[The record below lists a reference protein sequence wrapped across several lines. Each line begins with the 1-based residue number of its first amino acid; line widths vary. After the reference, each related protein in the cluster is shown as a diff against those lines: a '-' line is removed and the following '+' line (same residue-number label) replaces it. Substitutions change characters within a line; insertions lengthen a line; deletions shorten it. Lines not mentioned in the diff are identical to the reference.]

1 MDQIARRR
9 EERRCELARDF
20 LAIFGNGEDAILA
33 ATMLVMALASP
44 ISEEDRGRYLAAL
57 ERLPKG
63 SAAKPRL
70 EFVSPNSAG
79 ATWHWRVT
87 FADHHAE
94 YQSLRRFPTKTE
106 ADDYASDFVSR
117 LRGEINR
124 P

>member
-1 MDQIARRR
+1 MDEIARRR

-20 LAIFGNGEDAILA
+20 LPIFGNGENAVLA

-44 ISEEDRGRYLAAL
+44 ISEGDRPRYLAAL

-70 EFVSPNSAG
+70 EFVSPCCNGTAR
-79 ATWHWRVT
+79 HWRVT

-94 YQSLRRFPTKTE
+94 YQSLRQFPTKGA
-106 ADDYASDFVSR
+106 ADHYASDFVVR

>member
-1 MDQIARRR
+1 MNEIVRRR
-9 EERRCELARDF
+9 EERRCALARDF
-20 LAIFGNGEDAILA
+20 LAIFGNSEDAILA

-44 ISEEDRGRYLAAL
+44 INEEDRARYLAAL

-70 EFVSPNSAG
+70 EFVSPNSVG

-94 YQSLRRFPTKTE
+94 YQSLRHFPTKAE
-106 ADDYASDFVSR
+106 ADDYASDFVVR

-124 P
+124 R